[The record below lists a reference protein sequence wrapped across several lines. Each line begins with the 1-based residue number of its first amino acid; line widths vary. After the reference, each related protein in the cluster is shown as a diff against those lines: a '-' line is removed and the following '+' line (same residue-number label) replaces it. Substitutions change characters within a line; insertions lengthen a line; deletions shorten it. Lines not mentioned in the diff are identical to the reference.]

1 VVVVRVVPDS
11 PAAKA
16 GLRGVDASSGA
27 LGDVIVGANG
37 AQVHRLADL
46 TDQIEK
52 VGIGN
57 EIAIKVQRDGRT
69 ISISVGIEDTSK
81 TS

>member
-1 VVVVRVVPDS
+1 VVRVVPDS

-16 GLRGVDASSGA
+16 GLRGVDPSSGA

-37 AQVHRLADL
+37 APVHRLADL
-46 TDQIEK
+46 TDQIEQ
-52 VGIGN
+52 VGIGH
-57 EIAIKVQRDGRT
+57 EIGLKVQRDDKT

>member
-1 VVVVRVVPDS
+1 LS
-11 PAAKA
+11 WC
-16 GLRGVDASSGA
+16 GLCPIRRGVDPSSGA

-37 AQVHRLADL
+37 APVHRLADL
-46 TDQIEK
+46 TDQIEQ
-52 VGIGN
+52 VGIGH
-57 EIAIKVQRDGRT
+57 EIGLKVQRDDKT